1 MSVKKEVVLKPKKS
15 NYIPWNRSWVTV
27 KRHTPLVLKS
37 AGLGVITML
46 VWYFIIKRFDLS
58 FYKDDENP
66 LLFVVIVVLAL
77 VYAIFAG
84 YATNKVLEELKL
96 ASKAVVQHDMDTFL
110 TYRDEQLPIL
120 AHLPITVISFFLF
133 LSALLYPYQ
142 HTSIALFTVFSLT
155 FIMTLN
161 YLIVIELDN
170 YENSIWFKQKVP
182 QEWYEVDIEEHF
194 KKKYVDKLFEEK
206 KK

>member
-1 MSVKKEVVLKPKKS
+1 MVLKPKKS
-15 NYIPWNRSWVTV
+15 NYISWNRSWVTV
-27 KRHTPLVLKS
+27 KRHIPLVLKS
-37 AGLGVITML
+37 ASAGILTML
-46 VWYFIIKRFDLS
+46 VWYFVISRYDLS

-66 LLFVVIVVLAL
+66 LLFIVIVVLAL

-96 ASKAVVQHDMDTFL
+96 ASKAVVQYDMDTFL

-120 AHLPITVISFFLF
+120 AHLPIAVISLFLF
-133 LSALLYPYQ
+133 LSTLLYPYQ

-170 YENSIWFKQKVP
+170 YENSIWFKEKVP
-182 QEWYEVDIEEHF
+182 REWYDINIEEHF
-194 KKKYVDKLFEEK
+194 KNKYTDKLFEKEK
-206 KK
+206 K

>member
-15 NYIPWNRSWVTV
+15 NYISWNRSWVTV
-27 KRHTPLVLKS
+27 KRHIPLVLKS
-37 AGLGVITML
+37 ASAGILTML
-46 VWYFIIKRFDLS
+46 VWYFVISRYDLS

-66 LLFVVIVVLAL
+66 LLFIVIVVLAL

-96 ASKAVVQHDMDTFL
+96 ASKAVVQYDMDTFL

-120 AHLPITVISFFLF
+120 AHLPIAVISLFLF
-133 LSALLYPYQ
+133 LSTLLYPYQ

-170 YENSIWFKQKVP
+170 YENSIWFKEKVP
-182 QEWYEVDIEEHF
+182 REWYDINIEEHF
-194 KKKYVDKLFEEK
+194 KNKYTDKLFEKEK
-206 KK
+206 K